1 MSDASLQKNG
11 LEGLRVL
18 SLQNRH
24 AAEMV
29 TLIESA
35 GGVAISAPAM
45 REVPLQEDPAAAA
58 FAEALFAGRFDLV
71 IFLTGV
77 GARMLFDS
85 IAAKFSRERLVA
97 ALCRVP
103 VVARG
108 PKPAAVLR
116 EFQVPVAL
124 LVPEPNTWKELI
136 DSLDRHPL
144 LAPVTGKRI
153 ALQEYGVSNPEL
165 VHALEERGAA
175 VIRISVYQW
184 ELPEDLSPLR
194 RAVGEIV
201 AGKIDVLLVTSAAQ
215 VEHLMKV
222 AAESGLQDSVRKELN
237 RAVVVSVGPVST
249 QALGRL
255 GIQVDLQPVH
265 PKMGQLVHETAAKAK
280 GLLRQK
286 RARS

>member
-1 MSDASLQKNG
+1 MPDANAVSKR

-29 TLIESA
+29 KLIENE

-45 REVPLQEDPAAAA
+45 REVPLKENPAAAA
-58 FAEALFAGRFDLV
+58 FAEALFAGRFDLL
-71 IFLTGV
+71 ICLTGV
-77 GARMLFDS
+77 GARMLFDAV
-85 IAAKFSRERLVA
+85 AAKFSREKLVE

-108 PKPAAVLR
+108 PKVVAVLR
-116 EFQVPVAL
+116 EFQVPIAL

-136 DSLDRHPL
+136 DSLDGHPL
-144 LAPVTGKRI
+144 LAPVSGKRI
-153 ALQEYGVSNPEL
+153 ALQEYGVTNPEL
-165 VHALEERGAA
+165 VQALEERGAA
-175 VIRISVYQW
+175 VTRIPVYQW
-184 ELPEDLSPLR
+184 ELPEDLAPLR

-215 VEHLMKV
+215 VDHLMKV
-222 AAESGLQDSVRKELN
+222 AAQGGLEDSVRKELN
-237 RAVVVSVGPVST
+237 RGIVVSVGPVST

-255 GIQVDLQPVH
+255 GIQVDLEPIH

-280 GLLRQK
+280 ELLRQK
-286 RARS
+286 RERS